1 VRIAQVSPYSLT
13 LPGGVQSQVLG
24 LGRALRK
31 LGHDVRVLGPCDGPP
46 PEPGVVPLGSSIPL
60 ASNGSVA
67 PIAPDVSAVLRT
79 VRALRDEGF
88 DIVHIHEPLVPGPSA
103 TALVVADAPI
113 VATFH
118 RAGHSTAYSA
128 FMPVTRY
135 AVRRVAIRC
144 AVSEDAMRTAEQALG
159 GEYVMVFNGIEVDR
173 FAKAAP
179 APTGGHPTIF
189 FLGRHEPRKGLEVLL
204 EAMPVLGPDVRLWVA
219 GEGPQT
225 EALRERVSGDP
236 RIEWLGRVSDVE
248 VTARMVAADVFCAP
262 SLGGESFGVVL
273 LEAMAARTPIVA
285 SDLPGYRRVVRHGDE
300 GLLVGPGDVDALA
313 DALHSVLTDVAFR
326 SGLADACAERA
337 ETFSMDTLALRYL
350 ELYADAAEG
359 RTRRT
364 PRAPAWRGRGRR
376 SGRSPRDHD
385 GARPVERVA
394 TSGPAWART

>member
-60 ASNGSVA
+60 AANGSVA

-88 DIVHIHEPLVPGPSA
+88 DVVHIHEPLVPGPSA

-144 AVSEDAMRTAEQALG
+144 AVSEDARRTAEEALG

-204 EAMPVLGPDVRLWVA
+204 HAMPALGPDVRLWVA

-225 EALRERVSGDP
+225 TALRQQVSGDP
-236 RIEWLGRVSDVE
+236 RVEWLGRVSDAE
-248 VTARMVAADVFCAP
+248 VTARMVGADVFCAP
-262 SLGGESFGVVL
+262 SLSGESFGVVL

-285 SDLPGYRRVVRHGDE
+285 SDLTGYRRVVRHGGE
-300 GLLVGPGDVDALA
+300 GLLVPPGDVDALA
-313 DALHSVLTDVAFR
+313 AALRSVLTDGAVR
-326 SGLADACAERA
+326 DRLAEACAERA
-337 ETFSMDTLALRYL
+337 EAFSMTTLAQRYL
-350 ELYADAAEG
+350 EIYGDAA
-359 RTRRT
+359 RS
-364 PRAPAWRGRGRR
+364 RGR
-376 SGRSPRDHD
+376 SGRRRTGRD
-385 GARPVERVA
+385 RP
-394 TSGPAWART
+394 G

>member
-13 LPGGVQSQVLG
+13 LPGGVQAQVLG

-60 ASNGSVA
+60 AANGSVA
-67 PIAPDVSAVLRT
+67 PIAPDISAVLRT

-118 RAGHSTAYSA
+118 RAGRSNAYSA
-128 FMPVTRY
+128 FMPITRW

-144 AVSEDAMRTAEQALG
+144 AVSEDARRTATEALG
-159 GEYVMVFNGIEVDR
+159 GTYQLVSNGIEVQR
-173 FAKAAP
+173 FAKAP
-179 APTGGHPTIF
+179 PSPTGGHPTIF

-204 EAMPVLGPDVRLWVA
+204 QAMPALGPDVRLWIA
-219 GEGPQT
+219 GDGPQT
-225 EALRERVSGDP
+225 AELHERVSGDP
-236 RIEWLGRVSDVE
+236 RIEWLGRVTDAE
-248 VTARMVAADVFCAP
+248 VASRLAGAEVFCAP

-285 SDLPGYRRVVRHGDE
+285 SDLPGYRRVVRPGVDA
-300 GLLVGPGDVDALA
+300 LLVPPGDVQALGDALR
-313 DALHSVLTDVAFR
+313 SVLTDAR
-326 SGLADACAERA
+326 LRTRLADACADQA
-337 ETFSMDTLALRYL
+337 ETFSMDSVAESYLR
-350 ELYADAAEG
+350 LYAQAMTGKG
-359 RTRRT
+359 RPRR
-364 PRAPAWRGRGRR
+364 
-376 SGRSPRDHD
+376 
-385 GARPVERVA
+385 
-394 TSGPAWART
+394 

>member
-60 ASNGSVA
+60 AANGSVA

-88 DIVHIHEPLVPGPSA
+88 DIVHIHEPLVPGPAA
-103 TALVVADAPI
+103 TALVVADVPI

-128 FMPVTRY
+128 LMPVTRY
-135 AVRRVAIRC
+135 FVRRVAIRC
-144 AVSEDAMRTAEQALG
+144 AVSEDALRTATEGLG

-173 FAKAAP
+173 FAKAAA

-204 EAMPVLGPDVRLWVA
+204 AAMPALGADVRLWVA

-225 EALRERVSGDP
+225 AELRQRVSGDP
-236 RIEWLGRVSDVE
+236 RIEWLGRVSDLE
-248 VTARMVAADVFCAP
+248 VTARMVGADVFCAP

-285 SDLPGYRRVVRHGDE
+285 SDLAGYRRVVRHGGE
-300 GLLVGPGDVDALA
+300 GFLVAPGDVTALGA
-313 DALHSVLTDVAFR
+313 ALRSVLTDGAVR
-326 SGLADACAERA
+326 TRLADACAERA
-337 ETFSMDTLALRYL
+337 EAFSMDTLAQRYL
-350 ELYADAAEG
+350 GLYEDAAKL
-359 RTRRT
+359 
-364 PRAPAWRGRGRR
+364 RAVPLLRRGRQQAARR
-376 SGRSPRDHD
+376 WGFTRPRPAPLQGAGPERLGERSAD
-385 GARPVERVA
+385 
-394 TSGPAWART
+394 